1 MVARIPGIMVEEPMS
16 LRTFPL
22 CVLHPADDKAKFTRL
37 QGGAFPRWVN
47 VVWEHGDASTS

>member
-1 MVARIPGIMVEEPMS
+1 MVARILGIMVEEPMS